1 MLSAH
6 LCVPFGEMCSQV
18 VDSELGGGILLS
30 KLECFFAQSAHLLS
44 DKRVANIFPFFRLF
58 FHFLV
63 SGFDM
68 GILTKITFF
77 YIPEFVVLG

>member
-18 VDSELGGGILLS
+18 VDTELGEGVLLLS

-44 DKRVANIFPFFRLF
+44 DKRVPFFRLF

-77 YIPEFVVLG
+77 YIPEFVVWG

>member
-18 VDSELGGGILLS
+18 VDSELGGGGGVLLLS

-44 DKRVANIFPFFRLF
+44 DKRVANIFPFFRF
-58 FHFLV
+58 FFISL
-63 SGFDM
+63 
-68 GILTKITFF
+68 L
-77 YIPEFVVLG
+77 VVLIWES